1 MKEIHLSRTLL
12 VAVVIFVVAAGIAT
26 VGLLCPRFLPP
37 STPVPS
43 PTEDESAS
51 AVAAAAVEQVFQIN
65 FSEGKALWLARI
77 CAKST
82 PAGCALFSAGAD
94 RLWERY
100 EQSGTIVTARVKSTQ
115 QITDG
120 VAEQVWRTEVTLS
133 SPLPGSIKTE
143 DSAYVVLVR
152 TEEGWKFDRF
162 LLKVESD
169 ALLALQQTPT
179 VVRLEGSQK

>member
-12 VAVVIFVVAAGIAT
+12 VVVVIFVVAAGIAT
-26 VGLLCPRFLPP
+26 AGLFGPRFQLP

-43 PTEDESAS
+43 PTADESA
-51 AVAAAAVEQVFQIN
+51 AAAATAAVEQVFRVDYH
-65 FSEGKALWLARI
+65 EGKAVWLARI

-82 PAGCALFSAGAD
+82 PAGCALFSDGAD
-94 RLWERY
+94 RLWEKY
-100 EQSGTIVTARVKSTQ
+100 EQAGTIVAARVKSTQ
-115 QITDG
+115 QITAG

-162 LLKVESD
+162 LLQAEVD
-169 ALLALQQTPT
+169 ALLARQQTPASA
-179 VVRLEGSQK
+179 RLEESWN